1 MNNQPNTNERFNY
14 DAQSQEKAVEQINA
28 IAQANGIKYVL
39 ICDEDFFTAT
49 NDYPELPFTVADAE
63 NYKERVLE
71 NLMDS
76 FFQESTD
83 VIDSIAD
90 KRSEQNKKNSWLN
103 PTDSLQTYSMN
114 KETYIVTNVYFHP
127 ANVIDE
133 VYSKMKDPMVFEYKG
148 QKVWLGEDSKRLIMP
163 KGLSEAQVQELA
175 ESLMNLDFIHSYQII
190 LPTVSL

>member
-1 MNNQPNTNERFNY
+1 MVSRPSEWRAGFTTVQNKSLFILTKPNRFTTTYSMNNQPNTNERFNY

-90 KRSEQNKKNSWLN
+90 KRSEQNKKNS
-103 PTDSLQTYSMN
+103 
-114 KETYIVTNVYFHP
+114 
-127 ANVIDE
+127 
-133 VYSKMKDPMVFEYKG
+133 
-148 QKVWLGEDSKRLIMP
+148 
-163 KGLSEAQVQELA
+163 
-175 ESLMNLDFIHSYQII
+175 
-190 LPTVSL
+190 